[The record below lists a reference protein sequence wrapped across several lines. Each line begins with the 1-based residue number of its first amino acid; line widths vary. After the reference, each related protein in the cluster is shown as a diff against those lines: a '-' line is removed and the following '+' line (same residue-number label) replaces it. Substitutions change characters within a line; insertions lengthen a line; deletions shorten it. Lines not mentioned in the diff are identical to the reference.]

1 MPTAFG
7 VSKGLRKR
15 WMTSGASALHGTR
28 LQSARGQQMRQ
39 PAVALFVVVQR
50 PVDAEQVQWVNV
62 HPHPLLLQLGHVHA
76 LLLLPPQQQGALG
89 MQGSERVTLHVGDIC
104 SVRRSLLPLP
114 RFNVSLLQLQLQTFL
129 LTLHS
134 HRGFPLG
141 MLCSSRMLERYP
153 PSHLPRRSS
162 MASDTTMR
170 NGVRYLCPSFA
181 TQRGALTQLRHTT
194 SSTFSEHLCGTT

>member
-1 MPTAFG
+1 MPRGFPLDAYLDTFESNPIAAEALF
-7 VSKGLRKR
+7 
-15 WMTSGASALHGTR
+15 WATSGYWQFSDYR
-28 LQSARGQQMRQ
+28 R
-39 PAVALFVVVQR
+39 
-50 PVDAEQVQWVNV
+50 VDVQWVNV

-76 LLLLPPQQQGALG
+76 LLLLPPQQGALG
-89 MQGSERVTLHVGDIC
+89 MQGSERVTLRVGDIF
-104 SVRRSLLPLP
+104 SVRRRLLPLP
-114 RFNVSLLQLQLQTFL
+114 RFNVSLLLLQLQTFL

-170 NGVRYLCPSFA
+170 NGVRCSCPSFA

-194 SSTFSEHLCGTT
+194 SSTYSEHLCGTT